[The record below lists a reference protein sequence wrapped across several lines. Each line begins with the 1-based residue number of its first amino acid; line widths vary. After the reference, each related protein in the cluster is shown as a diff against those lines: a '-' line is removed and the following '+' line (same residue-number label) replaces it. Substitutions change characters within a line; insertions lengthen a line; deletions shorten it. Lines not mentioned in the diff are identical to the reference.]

1 MSTSNLLSYQA
12 VSSSGVSLVEELF
25 FLLFILK
32 KKKTTPAIEERLTA
46 ERVSH
51 TAQTLTTVQTFVN
64 SCALA
69 RLSTAMAK
77 KTFSS
82 VSVVM
87 SVKDKNAK
95 KYK

>member
-32 KKKTTPAIEERLTA
+32 KKTTPAIEERLTA

-51 TAQTLTTVQTFVN
+51 TAQTLKTVQTFVN

-69 RLSTAMAK
+69 KLSTAMAK

>member
-12 VSSSGVSLVEELF
+12 VSSSGVSLVEKLF
-25 FLLFILK
+25 FLLFIL

-51 TAQTLTTVQTFVN
+51 TAQTLKTVQTFVN

-82 VSVVM
+82 VSVKM